1 MSFYGTFFFF
11 SSKIKIPGKGFKS
24 DQWSCVEGRWPPAA
38 ECEAAT
44 EAWTPP
50 RQPLLPDR
58 REKSW
63 GEDKR
68 EEGDKMGVYFHEIH
82 YTGRMLRGFNIDGR
96 KRQGEREEEVE
107 GLERTCE
114 LLPGAAA
121 TDTSQAGSP
130 WRAIWGPES
139 WFPEGQSCPCSVP
152 HGASWGKDPSRAGE
166 SRPASDAAEKRYER
180 GQKQSQ
186 NDCRWSLS
194 SHDVLITIDGS

>member
-1 MSFYGTFFFF
+1 MSFYGTIFFF

-24 DQWSCVEGRWPPAA
+24 NQWPCVEGRWPPAA

-82 YTGRMLRGFNIDGR
+82 YTGRMPRGFNIDRR
-96 KRQGEREEEVE
+96 KRQGEREEEVVSPCPSVAPAGAGE
-107 GLERTCE
+107 DVL
-114 LLPGAAA
+114 AAA
-121 TDTSQAGSP
+121 RGGCYWYEPSWKSLEGNLRPRELVPRGS
-130 WRAIWGPES
+130 IM
-139 WFPEGQSCPCSVP
+139 
-152 HGASWGKDPSRAGE
+152 
-166 SRPASDAAEKRYER
+166 
-180 GQKQSQ
+180 
-186 NDCRWSLS
+186 SL
-194 SHDVLITIDGS
+194 